1 MKRMRIVTVITALAV
16 ICIYAAVT
24 FFSHR
29 DDEGERTIKVGFVF
43 EGDESA
49 PYTYNFIRAQKKID
63 DYDFGGRVTTVV
75 KVNIPETK
83 SEQAIRE
90 LVEEGCN
97 LIITNSYG
105 YEETAKR
112 LAKEFPEIQFC
123 QATGDNANEDPAS
136 NYHTFMGEIYQGRY
150 VTGIV
155 AGLKLKEMI
164 DEGVIGADE
173 ARLGFVGA
181 YPYAEVISGY
191 TAFLLGARSIVPT
204 ATMEVM
210 YTNTWTS
217 YILEKNCAEAL
228 IEDGCI
234 IIAQH
239 SDTIGPAV
247 ACENA
252 AERGKTV
259 YHVGYNQSMI
269 DIAPTTSLVSTRID
283 WSVYIFSAVNAVL
296 NDEPIEKNIK
306 GNIHGYDV
314 GAGFEQDWI
323 QILDVN
329 GLIVAEGTEKAV
341 EETIEGLKK
350 GQIQV
355 FQGDYV
361 GVDPNNPSDVVD
373 LREGYEENKNASA
386 PTFHYILKDV
396 IQIKE

>member
-24 FFSHR
+24 FFFQR
-29 DDEGERTIKVGFVF
+29 EDEGERTLKVGFVY

-49 PYTYNFIRAQKKID
+49 PYTYNFIRAQKKIED
-63 DYDFGGRVTTVV
+63 SDFGGRVTTVV

-90 LVEEGCN
+90 LVEEGCD

-123 QATGDNANEDPAS
+123 QATGDNANEDPIS

-155 AGLKLKEMI
+155 AGMKLKEMI

-173 ARLGFVGA
+173 AKLGFVGA

-191 TAFLLGARSIVPT
+191 TAFFLGARSIVPT

-228 IEDGCI
+228 IEDGCV

-252 AERGKTV
+252 AEQGKTV

-283 WSVYIFSAVNAVL
+283 WSAYILSAVKAVL
-296 NDEPIEKNIK
+296 NDEPIEKGIK
-306 GNIHGYDV
+306 GNVHGNDV

-323 QILDVN
+323 QILDIN
-329 GLIVAEGTEKAV
+329 GLSVAEGTEKAV
-341 EETIEGLKK
+341 EETIAGLKK

-361 GVDPNNPSDVVD
+361 GVNPFDSNDVID
-373 LREGYEENKNASA
+373 LNEGYEENKAASA
-386 PTFHYILKDV
+386 PAFHYILKDV